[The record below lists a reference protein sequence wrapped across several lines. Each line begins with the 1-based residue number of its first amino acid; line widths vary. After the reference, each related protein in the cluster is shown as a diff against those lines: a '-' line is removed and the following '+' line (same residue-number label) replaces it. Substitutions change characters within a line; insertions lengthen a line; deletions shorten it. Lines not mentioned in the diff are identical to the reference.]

1 MKSTSAATA
10 ALLFALSVNAPAKV
24 RISLYG
30 GYAATPESSPG
41 AGAVIG
47 AGLGFTISPML
58 SLDLTAGRWV
68 VPMKAS
74 ANGLSRGRLTE
85 LPVSLELRA
94 RFPLGRGGW
103 AVYGAGG
110 LGYALHDFA
119 LDSDFAA
126 GWKTAGFEV
135 EERVDH
141 GLSAHVGAGLEIGLG
156 PAVDLDFG
164 ARYTLLRTKGTWAM
178 ADLASGENSGG
189 PLNSLNFDALAVLVG
204 FRVAFR

>member
-1 MKSTSAATA
+1 MKKLPAAA
-10 ALLFALSVNAPAKV
+10 AAFLLVLAVNAPAKV
-24 RISLYG
+24 RLSLYG
-30 GYAATPESSPG
+30 GYAATPEASSG
-41 AGAVIG
+41 EGAVVG
-47 AGLGFTISPML
+47 AGLGFSLSSIL

-68 VPMKAS
+68 VPVRPS

-85 LPVSLELRA
+85 LPISLELRA

-110 LGYALHDFA
+110 LGYALHSFA

-126 GWKTAGFEV
+126 GWKDVGFEI

-141 GLSAHVGAGLEIGLG
+141 GLAAQVGAGLEIGLG
-156 PAVDLDFG
+156 PAVDLDLG
-164 ARYTLLRTKGTWAM
+164 VRYTILRTKGSWAM
-178 ADLASGENSGG
+178 ADLRTGENSGG
-189 PLNSLNFDALAVLVG
+189 PLDSLNFDALAVQAG